1 MRMVLDLVLRS
12 CLEFLEQLSTL
23 LSILVVDDAI
33 S

>member
-12 CLEFLEQLSTL
+12 CLEFLEQLNTL
-23 LSILVVDDAI
+23 LSIFVDDAI